1 MPEPHGL
8 AQVGRPLVL
17 QEMWCHVHGRRLHAH
32 DAPGLALLAYC
43 QTPGTGLC
51 RVILEP
57 RTSILSSHWCFVLEN
72 LGDFVFNIR
81 FTIKDERFVQ
91 SIPKLLDLELKN
103 LDDSSSRIHD
113 LQILNDG
120 KGNVTIQVRATDMTG
135 FKIAA
140 NSINRYIEII
150 GKVIEMVQKAPK
162 LPNS

>member
-1 MPEPHGL
+1 
-8 AQVGRPLVL
+8 
-17 QEMWCHVHGRRLHAH
+17 
-32 DAPGLALLAYC
+32 
-43 QTPGTGLC
+43 
-51 RVILEP
+51 
-57 RTSILSSHWCFVLEN
+57 VLEN

>member
-1 MPEPHGL
+1 M
-8 AQVGRPLVL
+8 
-17 QEMWCHVHGRRLHAH
+17 
-32 DAPGLALLAYC
+32 
-43 QTPGTGLC
+43 
-51 RVILEP
+51 
-57 RTSILSSHWCFVLEN
+57 EN

-81 FTIKDERFVQ
+81 FTIKDDRFVQ

-150 GKVIEMVQKAPK
+150 GKVIEMVQKAP
-162 LPNS
+162 